1 MAKVMLDNQSLIDIG
16 NAIREIN
23 GATVSYKPREMAP
36 AIDAIPELTHDTHSF
51 RITINQTPH
60 QTITVR
66 KYTDE
71 KSVVYSGTF
80 TVAEPFYKIVC
91 SIEAEE
97 GWQAGTL
104 NKSGIVVVDRDMI
117 IEATP
122 ATEGVEP

>member
-36 AIDAIPELTHDTHSF
+36 AIDAIPELTRDVHSY

-60 QTITVR
+60 QTISVH
-66 KYTDE
+66 KYLDDKEIT
-71 KSVVYSGTF
+71 YSGSF
-80 TVAEPFYKIVC
+80 NVSEVFYKITV

-104 NKSGIVVVDRDMI
+104 NKSGVIVVDRDMV
-117 IEATP
+117 IEASP
-122 ATEGVEP
+122 ATEVGT